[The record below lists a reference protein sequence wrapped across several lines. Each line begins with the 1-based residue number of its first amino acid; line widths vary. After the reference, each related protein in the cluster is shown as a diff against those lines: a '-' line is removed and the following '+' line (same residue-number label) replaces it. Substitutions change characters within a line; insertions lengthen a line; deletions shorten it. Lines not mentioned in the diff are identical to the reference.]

1 MFNFPKP
8 VTPHEAKR
16 VWDSQRR
23 PSARAVAKALTQ
35 AGRPVHFA
43 TVARWKRQG
52 WRTVA
57 TDQHPIEA
65 ATTALDAA
73 MPLLTGDPTT
83 MVKGFVDASQSAKVL
98 QEMTDEQLQA
108 RTVREANIALIII
121 SEAIS
126 CQCEDLMRNKTGEL
140 AVLLKALAAL
150 RRSLWAVTDKIRDK
164 PRPAD
169 RR

>member
-1 MFNFPKP
+1 MSDFPKP
-8 VTPHEAKR
+8 VVPQEGKR
-16 VWDSQRR
+16 IWDSQRR
-23 PSARAVAKALTQ
+23 PSARTVAKALTQ
-35 AGRPVHFA
+35 AGRPIHFT

-65 ATTALDAA
+65 ATMALDAS

-83 MVKGFVDASQSAKVL
+83 TVKGFVHASESTNVL
-98 QEMTDEQLQA
+98 QEMTDEQLQV
-108 RTVREANIALIII
+108 RTVRETNIALILI
-121 SEAIS
+121 SEAI
-126 CQCEDLMRNKTGEL
+126 CHRCEDLVGSKTGEF

-150 RRSLWAVTDKIRDK
+150 RRSLWAVTDKT
-164 PRPAD
+164 